1 MKKEF
6 YLKTGGRKSKMRIS
20 GVNCK
25 KIQRN
30 QTGFVRIAMM
40 EEYFAEDIPELPS
53 RELDL
58 TK

>member
-1 MKKEF
+1 M
-6 YLKTGGRKSKMRIS
+6 KTGGRKSKMRIS

-40 EEYFAEDIPELPS
+40 EEYFAEDIPELSS

>member
-1 MKKEF
+1 
-6 YLKTGGRKSKMRIS
+6 MRIS
-20 GVNCK
+20 GVNWK

-30 QTGFVRIAMM
+30 QTGFVRIVMM
-40 EEYFAEDIPELPS
+40 VGYFAEDIPELSS

>member
-1 MKKEF
+1 MKKGF
-6 YLKTGGRKSKMRIS
+6 YLRTGGRKSKMRIN
-20 GVNCK
+20 GVNWK

-40 EEYFAEDIPELPS
+40 EEYFAEDIPELSS

>member
-1 MKKEF
+1 MR
-6 YLKTGGRKSKMRIS
+6 TGGRKSKMKTD

-40 EEYFAEDIPELPS
+40 EEYFVEDIPELSS

>member
-1 MKKEF
+1 MR
-6 YLKTGGRKSKMRIS
+6 TGGRKLKMKII

-40 EEYFAEDIPELPS
+40 EEYFVEDIPELSS

>member
-6 YLKTGGRKSKMRIS
+6 YLRIDGRKSKMKII
-20 GVNCK
+20 GVNWK

-40 EEYFAEDIPELPS
+40 EGYFAEDIPELSS

>member
-6 YLKTGGRKSKMRIS
+6 DLRIDGRRSRMKTDGASQKR
-20 GVNCK
+20 
-25 KIQRN
+25 IQRN

-40 EEYFAEDIPELPS
+40 EEYFAEDIPELSS

>member
-6 YLKTGGRKSKMRIS
+6 DLRIDGRKLKMKII

-40 EEYFAEDIPELPS
+40 EEYFAEDIPELSS